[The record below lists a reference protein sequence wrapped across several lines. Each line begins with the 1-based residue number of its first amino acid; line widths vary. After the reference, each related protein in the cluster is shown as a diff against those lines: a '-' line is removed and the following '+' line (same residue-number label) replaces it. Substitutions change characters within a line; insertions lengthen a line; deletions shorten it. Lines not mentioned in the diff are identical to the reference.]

1 MKNKI
6 LILNFL
12 FLFFCGEKTLV
23 AQEYIEARISMQ
35 IACYQEKN
43 YDKCASI
50 FFHQL
55 SKKEKIFP
63 TDWINYG
70 AVPLSHLEQFDSAV
84 WCIEQAIL
92 RGVTLES
99 TAQNF
104 HLKRIPENHR
114 ESLKKN
120 YAELRG
126 RFRASINED
135 LLKQVTSM
143 HQEDQLARKEYRTN
157 ENIGI
162 PWEPGGI
169 DEINSKKLQNIMNIY
184 GWPGFSL
191 LGHESTKAYTILIH
205 CSFDKSNDED
215 ERKFY
220 YPILKEA
227 LENREITPWMYAW
240 YVDRYAVVDKVCQ
253 TYGTATSSGQPYV
266 PIISP
271 VLLNE
276 RRKEI
281 GLSPFKEEDLKL
293 MITKHACKD

>member
-6 LILNFL
+6 LILNVL

-23 AQEYIEARISMQ
+23 AQEYIEARISMH
-35 IACYQEKN
+35 IACYQEKD
-43 YDKCASI
+43 YDKCAGI

-55 SKKEKIFP
+55 SKKEEVFP

-120 YAELRG
+120 YDELRS
-126 RFRASINED
+126 RFKASINED
-135 LLKQVTSM
+135 LLNQITIM
-143 HQEDQLARKEYRTN
+143 HQEDQFARQHYRTN
-157 ENIGI
+157 DSVDI
-162 PWEPGGI
+162 PWEPGGV
-169 DEINSKKLQNIMNIY
+169 DEINSKKLKDIVNIY

-191 LGHESTKAYTILIH
+191 LGHESTKAFTILIH
-205 CSFDKSNDED
+205 CAFDKLDDED
-215 ERKFY
+215 ENKFY
-220 YPILKEA
+220 HPFLKEA

-253 TYGTATSSGQPYV
+253 TYGTVTSFGKPYV

-271 VLLNE
+271 ILLNT

-281 GLSPFKEEDLKL
+281 GLLPFKEEDLKL
-293 MITKHACKD
+293 LLSQHACKD